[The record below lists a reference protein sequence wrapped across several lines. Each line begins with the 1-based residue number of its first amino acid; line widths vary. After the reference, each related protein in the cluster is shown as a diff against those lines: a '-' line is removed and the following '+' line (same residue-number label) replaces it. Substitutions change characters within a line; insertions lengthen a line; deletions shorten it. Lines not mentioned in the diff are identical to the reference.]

1 MSAARGD
8 NDADELGRDQV
19 SLHLHLVIAFSHSIP
34 RPVEVLFLVACIS

>member
-19 SLHLHLVIAFSHSIP
+19 SLHLVIAFSHSIP